1 MRIAVAYIFLHFT
14 TSLRKSF
21 NYVITISYIPSFL
34 KSDYQIWNTLYI
46 KRGHKGSCE
55 ISGISKL
62 SHYYGMFSHQKRI
75 KKISANILEKEI
87 IYWITNDNLRS
98 RIGQSAFLRSLVCTI
113 QFVRFF
119 KSAEISI
126 GPRRLWY
133 LLPLLSSDEKYT
145 YFDIIFFL
153 NWLGNS

>member
-1 MRIAVAYIFLHFT
+1 MKFLVF
-14 TSLRKSF
+14 
-21 NYVITISYIPSFL
+21 
-34 KSDYQIWNTLYI
+34 Q
-46 KRGHKGSCE
+46 
-55 ISGISKL
+55 KL

-75 KKISANILEKEI
+75 KKNLGKYLKKKEI
-87 IYWITNDNLRS
+87 IYWIANDNLRIG
-98 RIGQSAFLRSLVCTI
+98 RIGQAAFLRSLVCTV

-145 YFDIIFFL
+145 YFDIIFFFELTWEFLAQAKKL
-153 NWLGNS
+153 NKTSIKNFVIVFKWVIGQWTHTFLIWILGIVSSSQIENQ